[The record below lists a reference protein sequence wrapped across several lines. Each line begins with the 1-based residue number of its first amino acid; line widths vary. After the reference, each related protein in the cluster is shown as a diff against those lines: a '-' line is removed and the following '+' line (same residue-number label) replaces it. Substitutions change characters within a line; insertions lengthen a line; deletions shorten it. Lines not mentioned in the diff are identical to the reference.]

1 MRKSFRDVWS
11 VIKAISETH
20 QYEAKNKP
28 CSVKLLLVVR
38 YWLMKKYVGASLGQ
52 SVKDDNVED
61 YWNVIILSGK
71 KTKCTF
77 LVSHFSKP

>member
-20 QYEAKNKP
+20 QCEAKNKP

-52 SVKDDNVED
+52 SVKDDSVED
-61 YWNVIILSGK
+61 YWNVIILSEK
-71 KTKCTF
+71 RPSVLF
-77 LVSHFSKP
+77 